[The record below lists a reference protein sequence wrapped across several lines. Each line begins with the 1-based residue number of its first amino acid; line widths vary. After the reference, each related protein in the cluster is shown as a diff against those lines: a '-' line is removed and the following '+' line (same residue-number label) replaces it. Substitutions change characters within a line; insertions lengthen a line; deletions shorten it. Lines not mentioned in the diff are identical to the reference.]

1 MSSEKKRSRRRNS
14 VAETLAKWKEIN
26 SQLVG
31 GLKINGGGTTTTRG
45 VVRGVPAKGSK
56 KGCMRG
62 KGGPENSLSNYR
74 GVRQRTWGKWV
85 AEIREPN
92 RGNRLWLGTF
102 ATAKEAAI
110 AYNDAAKAMYGENAR
125 LNFAGSGGYDDDD
138 DEEEMYKDSSY
149 TTTTTTGTGTS
160 ATTATQSS
168 EESTTT
174 TTSNQRQPY
183 LEDGAE
189 VCKVKVEGLTID
201 QNESGSKER
210 KDGIGDVNGYDE
222 SSPSTTMLP
231 VVRVKE
237 EMEDFDYEDGDRED
251 KKKEMRVEPNFEL
264 KHENSN
270 PMVYLRDFPVEE
282 MFDVDEL
289 LRSIDADYA
298 GLNGGG
304 DNQPIGDGGIESS
317 SNGAGAGRSAQ
328 QLGCGG
334 GGSSTSDFSYQM
346 QNPDA
351 KLLGSLHHME
361 QTPTCVDY
369 SFDFLKQPK
378 QEDSNFGYL
387 LSDEEQ
393 GMLGTGFPDLG
404 GF

>member
-1 MSSEKKRSRRRNS
+1 MSSEKKRSRSRRGS

-26 SQLVG
+26 SQLVSSG
-31 GLKINGGGTTTTRG
+31 SGLKINGGGNTTTTKGG
-45 VVRGVPAKGSK
+45 VRRVPAKGSK

-110 AYNDAAKAMYGENAR
+110 AYDDAARAMYGGNAR
-125 LNFAGSGGYDDDD
+125 LNFAGSD
-138 DEEEMYKDSSY
+138 DEEEEEEELYKDSSY
-149 TTTTTTGTGTS
+149 TTTTTGTGTS
-160 ATTATQSS
+160 AATATS

-174 TTSNQRQPY
+174 MSNQQP
-183 LEDGAE
+183 EDGAE
-189 VCKVKVEGLTID
+189 ECKVKVEGLTID
-201 QNESGSKER
+201 QKKE
-210 KDGIGDVNGYDE
+210 GIGDGIVYDE
-222 SSPSTTMLP
+222 ASTSTSTT

-237 EMEDFDYEDGDRED
+237 EVVDFDYEDEDREE
-251 KKKEMRVEPNFEL
+251 KKLKEMKVEPNFEL
-264 KHENSN
+264 RHEDSN
-270 PMVYLRDFPVEE
+270 PLVYLHDFPMEE

-289 LRSIDADYA
+289 LRSIDADNED
-298 GLNGGG
+298 LDGG
-304 DNQPIGDGGIESS
+304 DNKPLGDGIESS
-317 SNGAGAGRSAQ
+317 SGGAR

-334 GGSSTSDFSYQM
+334 ADFSYQM

-369 SFDFLKQPK
+369 SFDFLKQPSIK
-378 QEDSNFGYL
+378 QEDINFGYL
-387 LSDEEQ
+387 LNDEEQ
-393 GMLGTGFPDLG
+393 GMLETGFPDLG

>member
-1 MSSEKKRSRRRNS
+1 MSSEKKRSRSRRSS

-26 SQLVG
+26 SQLVSSSG
-31 GLKINGGGTTTTRG
+31 SGTKINGGRNSTTRG
-45 VVRGVPAKGSK
+45 GVRRVPAKGSK

-110 AYNDAAKAMYGENAR
+110 AYDDAAKAMYGENAR
-125 LNFAGSGGYDDDD
+125 LNFAGSGDD
-138 DEEEMYKDSSY
+138 DEEEEGELYKDSSY
-149 TTTTTTGTGTS
+149 TTTTTGTGTS
-160 ATTATQSS
+160 AATATS

-174 TTSNQRQPY
+174 TSNQQQ
-183 LEDGAE
+183 EDGAE
-189 VCKVKVEGLTID
+189 ECKVKVEGLTID
-201 QNESGSKER
+201 HNESGIKQR
-210 KDGIGDVNGYDE
+210 KDGIGDANVYDE
-222 SSPSTTMLP
+222 ASPSTT

-237 EMEDFDYEDGDRED
+237 EVVDFDYEDGDREE
-251 KKKEMRVEPNFEL
+251 KKLKEMKVEPNFEL

-270 PMVYLRDFPVEE
+270 PLVYLHDFPMEE

-289 LRSIDADYA
+289 LRSIDADYE
-298 GLNGGG
+298 GLNGE
-304 DNQPIGDGGIESS
+304 DNNKNPLGGGIESS
-317 SNGAGAGRSAQ
+317 DGGAR

-334 GGSSTSDFSYQM
+334 SSTADFSYQM

-369 SFDFLKQPK
+369 SFDFLKQPSIK
-378 QEDSNFGYL
+378 QEDINFGYL
-387 LSDEEQ
+387 LNDEEQ
-393 GMLGTGFPDLG
+393 GMLETGFPDLG

>member
-1 MSSEKKRSRRRNS
+1 MSSEKKRSRSRRGS

-26 SQLVG
+26 SQLVSSG
-31 GLKINGGGTTTTRG
+31 SGLKINGGNTTTKG
-45 VVRGVPAKGSK
+45 VVRRVPAKGSK

-110 AYNDAAKAMYGENAR
+110 AYDAAAKAMYGENAR
-125 LNFAGSGGYDDDD
+125 LNFAGSGDD
-138 DEEEMYKDSSY
+138 DEEEEELYKDSSY
-149 TTTTTTGTGTS
+149 TTTTTGTGTS
-160 ATTATQSS
+160 AATETS

-174 TTSNQRQPY
+174 TSNQQP
-183 LEDGAE
+183 EDGAE
-189 VCKVKVEGLTID
+189 ECKVKVEGLTID
-201 QNESGSKER
+201 RKKE
-210 KDGIGDVNGYDE
+210 GIGDGIVYDE
-222 SSPSTTMLP
+222 ASPSTT

-237 EMEDFDYEDGDRED
+237 EVVDFDYDDGDRED
-251 KKKEMRVEPNFEL
+251 KKLEEMKVEPNFEL
-264 KHENSN
+264 RHENSN
-270 PMVYLRDFPVEE
+270 PLVYLHDFPMEE

-289 LRSIDADYA
+289 LRSIDADNED
-298 GLNGGG
+298 LNSNNRPVG
-304 DNQPIGDGGIESS
+304 GGIESS
-317 SNGAGAGRSAQ
+317 NGGAR

-334 GGSSTSDFSYQM
+334 TADFSYQM

-369 SFDFLKQPK
+369 SFDFLKHPLIK
-378 QEDSNFGYL
+378 QEDINFGYL
-387 LSDEEQ
+387 LNDEEQ
-393 GMLGTGFPDLG
+393 GMLETGFPDLG

>member
-1 MSSEKKRSRRRNS
+1 MSSEKKRSRSRRNS

-26 SQLVG
+26 SQLVSQGGGG
-31 GLKINGGGTTTTRG
+31 GLKINGGGITPTATTRG
-45 VVRGVPAKGSK
+45 VVRRVPAKGSK

-62 KGGPENSLSNYR
+62 KGGPENSLTNYR

-102 ATAKEAAI
+102 ATSKEAAI
-110 AYNDAAKAMYGENAR
+110 AYDDAAKAMYGENAR
-125 LNFAGSGGYDDDD
+125 LNFAGSGGDYY

-149 TTTTTTGTGTS
+149 TTTTTGTGTS

-174 TTSNQRQPY
+174 TSNRDQQY

-189 VCKVKVEGLTID
+189 DCKVKVEGLTID
-201 QNESGSKER
+201 HHNESER
-210 KDGIGDVNGYDE
+210 KEGIGDANVYDE
-222 SSPSTTMLP
+222 PSTSILP

-237 EMEDFDYEDGDRED
+237 EMEDFGYEDGDRED

-264 KHENSN
+264 KHENSD
-270 PMVYLRDFPVEE
+270 PMVYLHDFPVEE

-289 LRSIDADYA
+289 LRSIDAD
-298 GLNGGG
+298 LNGG
-304 DNQPIGDGGIESS
+304 DNNRPVGRGIESS
-317 SNGAGAGRSAQ
+317 SNGAAR
-328 QLGCGG
+328 QLGC

-378 QEDSNFGYL
+378 QEDINFGYL

-393 GMLGTGFPDLG
+393 GMLETGFPDLG

>member
-1 MSSEKKRSRRRNS
+1 MSSEKKRTRSRRNS

-26 SQLVG
+26 SQLVSSPQRGG
-31 GLKINGGGTTTTRG
+31 GLKINGGTSKG
-45 VVRGVPAKGSK
+45 VLRRVPAKGSK

-102 ATAKEAAI
+102 ATAKEAAT
-110 AYNDAAKAMYGENAR
+110 AYDDAARAMYGENAR
-125 LNFAGSGGYDDDD
+125 LNFAGSD
-138 DEEEMYKDSSY
+138 DEEEEEGELYKDSSY
-149 TTTTTTGTGTS
+149 TTTTTGTGTS
-160 ATTATQSS
+160 AATATS

-174 TTSNQRQPY
+174 TSNQQP
-183 LEDGAE
+183 EDGAE
-189 VCKVKVEGLTID
+189 ECKVKVEGLTID
-201 QNESGSKER
+201 QKKE
-210 KDGIGDVNGYDE
+210 GIGDGNLYDE
-222 SSPSTTMLP
+222 ASPSTSTSTT

-237 EMEDFDYEDGDRED
+237 EVVDFDYEGEDRED
-251 KKKEMRVEPNFEL
+251 EKKLKEMKVEPNFEL

-270 PMVYLRDFPVEE
+270 PLVYLHDFPMEE
-282 MFDVDEL
+282 MLDVDEL
-289 LRSIDADYA
+289 LRSIDADYEN
-298 GLNGGG
+298 LNGE
-304 DNQPIGDGGIESS
+304 DNNNMKPVDGGIESS
-317 SNGAGAGRSAQ
+317 NGGAR

-334 GGSSTSDFSYQM
+334 ADFSYQL

-369 SFDFLKQPK
+369 SFDFLKQPPIK
-378 QEDSNFGYL
+378 QEDINFGYL
-387 LSDEEQ
+387 LNDEEQ
-393 GMLGTGFPDLG
+393 GLLETGFPDLG